1 MLAILTQTAAGSDFL
16 LQTSLL
22 ALDQAGGC
30 RQLSLHPPQPLLS
43 HSHAPAKAD
52 AAPTRRRAPQAHV
65 TGLGRAVFILPSP
78 FQKTRP
84 LLAGRGFL
92 LRYHQSDLYVS
103 QLRHGTS
110 SKARPL
116 MVLRFLPAHTG
127 VTSEERTA
135 MKRVGGAA
143 HLCTDSLP
151 ESQQQDGNHAT
162 SFSSHSSCRRRQRRR
177 HDKALHAR

>member
-1 MLAILTQTAAGSDFL
+1 M
-16 LQTSLL
+16 
-22 ALDQAGGC
+22 
-30 RQLSLHPPQPLLS
+30 
-43 HSHAPAKAD
+43 
-52 AAPTRRRAPQAHV
+52 
-65 TGLGRAVFILPSP
+65 TGLGRAVFILSSP

-84 LLAGRGFL
+84 LLEGRGFL
-92 LRYHQSDLYVS
+92 LRYHQSDPEVS
-103 QLRHGTS
+103 QSRRGTS

-151 ESQQQDGNHAT
+151 EYQQQDGNHAP